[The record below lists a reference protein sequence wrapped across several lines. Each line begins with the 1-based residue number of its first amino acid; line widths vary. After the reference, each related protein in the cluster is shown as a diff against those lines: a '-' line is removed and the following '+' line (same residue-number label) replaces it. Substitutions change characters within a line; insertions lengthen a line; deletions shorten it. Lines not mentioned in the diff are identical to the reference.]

1 MLPLKNRA
9 VVMVFIVIL
18 VVIFITLV
26 ILVQAGVMPWFIR
39 TEGQRLRT
47 QVDALATQLR
57 EQLDRVEAQQR
68 SMTESVVT
76 LKSFAL
82 DKGAPGDTDIAE
94 ETGTSRQF
102 FNSLVKEIG
111 ERLGGR
117 AWMVDDTG
125 RIIGDAAGAPTVQSL
140 NDASLPMAV
149 PLRGLLAQPGEGLR
163 HTRFRSASGEHTLVV
178 TPIAETPWLLA
189 IDVPTRRLGERP
201 GILLHK
207 PWPLAALLL
216 VSTLTLLRSV
226 NLHLSRLNEELPSQL
241 KTEQGAHLPPLMQE
255 IGEQVRVI
263 AQAASTIAEENER
276 LLRVPEANGNL
287 LAMLSESTT
296 GVVQAMN
303 ALHDAALQI
312 ADSSGALV
320 QLASR
325 AYSYSLHNEEG
336 IFAVESRNLASRCAR
351 SSKELRALVDDA
363 MMQAQSGAPSVT
375 QNNSVLIEEVYT
387 VANALLQRTGS

>member
-1 MLPLKNRA
+1 
-9 VVMVFIVIL
+9 MVFIVIL

-226 NLHLSRLNEELPSQL
+226 NQHLSRLNEELPSQL

-263 AQAASTIAEENER
+263 AQAASRIAEENER

-312 ADSSGALV
+312 ADSSGVLV

-325 AYSYSLHNEEG
+325 AYSFSLHNEEG

-351 SSKELRALVDDA
+351 SSKELRALIDDA

>member
-1 MLPLKNRA
+1 
-9 VVMVFIVIL
+9 MVFIVIL

-241 KTEQGAHLPPLMQE
+241 KTEQGAHLPSLMQE

-303 ALHDAALQI
+303 TLHDAALQI

-336 IFAVESRNLASRCAR
+336 VFAVESRNLASRCAR

>member
-1 MLPLKNRA
+1 
-9 VVMVFIVIL
+9 MVFIVIL

-82 DKGAPGDTDIAE
+82 DKSAPGDTDIAE

-149 PLRGLLAQPGEGLR
+149 PLRALLAESGEGMR
-163 HTRFRSASGEHTLVV
+163 HTRFRSASGEHSLVV

-189 IDVPTRRLGERP
+189 IDVPTRRMGERP

-216 VSTLTLLRSV
+216 VSTLTLLRSL

-241 KTEQGAHLPPLMQE
+241 KTELGAPLPPLMQE
-255 IGEQVRVI
+255 IGEQVSVI
-263 AQAASTIAEENER
+263 AWAASTIAEENER

-287 LAMLSESTT
+287 LAMLSESTA

-303 ALHDAALQI
+303 GLHDAALQI
-312 ADSSGALV
+312 ADSSGTLV

-336 IFAVESRNLASRCAR
+336 VFAVESRNLASRCAR
-351 SSKELRALVDDA
+351 SSKELRALIDDA

-387 VANALLQRTGS
+387 VANTLLQRVKG

>member
-1 MLPLKNRA
+1 
-9 VVMVFIVIL
+9 MVFIVIL

-68 SMTESVVT
+68 SVTESVVT

-82 DKGAPGDTDIAE
+82 DKSAPGDTDPGE
-94 ETGTSRQF
+94 ETGSSRQF

-117 AWMVDDTG
+117 AWMVDNTG

-149 PLRGLLAQPGEGLR
+149 PLRSLLAQSGEGMR

-178 TPIAETPWLLA
+178 TPIAETPWVVA
-189 IDVPTRRLGERP
+189 IDVPTRRMGERP

-216 VSTLTLLRSV
+216 VSTLTLLRSL

-241 KTEQGAHLPPLMQE
+241 KTEQGAPLPPLMQE
-255 IGEQVRVI
+255 IGEQVSMI
-263 AQAASTIAEENER
+263 ARAASAIAEENER

-336 IFAVESRNLASRCAR
+336 VFAVESRNLASRCAR
-351 SSKELRALVDDA
+351 SSKELRALIDDA

-387 VANALLQRTGS
+387 VANTLLQHTGS

>member
-1 MLPLKNRA
+1 
-9 VVMVFIVIL
+9 MVFIVIL

-47 QVDALATQLR
+47 QVDVLATQLR

-82 DKGAPGDTDIAE
+82 DKSAPGETDSAE
-94 ETGTSRQF
+94 ETGSSRQF
-102 FNSLVKEIG
+102 LNALVKETG

-117 AWMVDDTG
+117 AWIVDDTG

-140 NDASLPMAV
+140 NDINLPMAV
-149 PLRGLLAQPGEGLR
+149 PLRALVAQSDGGLR
-163 HTRFRSASGEHTLVV
+163 HTHFRSASGEHTLVV
-178 TPIAETPWLLA
+178 MPIPDRPWLLA
-189 IDVPTRRLGERP
+189 IDVPTRRMGERP

-216 VSTLTLLRSV
+216 VSTLTLLRSL
-226 NLHLSRLNEELPSQL
+226 NQHLSRLNEELPSQL

-255 IGEQVRVI
+255 IGEQASAI
-263 AQAASTIAEENER
+263 AWAASTVAEENER
-276 LLRVPEANGNL
+276 LLRVPEANANM
-287 LAMLSESTT
+287 LAVLSESAT
-296 GVVQAMN
+296 GAIRAMN
-303 ALHDAALQI
+303 ALHDAALHI
-312 ADSSGALV
+312 ADSSGTLV

-325 AYSYSLHNEEG
+325 AYSYSLHNDESV
-336 IFAVESRNLASRCAR
+336 FAVESRNLASRCAR
-351 SSKELRALVDDA
+351 SSKELRALIDDA
-363 MMQAQSGAPSVT
+363 MMQAQIGAPSVT

-387 VANALLQRTGS
+387 VANTLIHRTSG

>member
-1 MLPLKNRA
+1 
-9 VVMVFIVIL
+9 MVFIVIL

-82 DKGAPGDTDIAE
+82 DKSAPGDTDIAE

-117 AWMVDDTG
+117 AWMVDAAG

-149 PLRGLLAQPGEGLR
+149 PLRALLAQSGEGMR

-287 LAMLSESTT
+287 LAMLSESTS
-296 GVVQAMN
+296 GVVQGMN

-325 AYSYSLHNEEG
+325 AYSYSLHNDEG

-351 SSKELRALVDDA
+351 SSKELRALIDDA

-387 VANALLQRTGS
+387 VANTLLQRTGS

>member
-1 MLPLKNRA
+1 
-9 VVMVFIVIL
+9 MVFIVIL

-82 DKGAPGDTDIAE
+82 DKGAPGDTDLTE

-312 ADSSGALV
+312 ADSSGVLV

-336 IFAVESRNLASRCAR
+336 VFAVESRNLASRCAR
-351 SSKELRALVDDA
+351 SSKELRALIDDA

>member
-1 MLPLKNRA
+1 
-9 VVMVFIVIL
+9 MVFIVIL

-216 VSTLTLLRSV
+216 VSTLTLLRSL
-226 NLHLSRLNEELPSQL
+226 NLHLSRLNSELPSQL

-312 ADSSGALV
+312 ADSSGTLV

-387 VANALLQRTGS
+387 VANTLLQRTGS

>member
-1 MLPLKNRA
+1 
-9 VVMVFIVIL
+9 MVFIVIL

-39 TEGQRLRT
+39 TEGQRLRM

-82 DKGAPGDTDIAE
+82 DKGAPGETDLTE

-287 LAMLSESTT
+287 LAMLSESTS

-312 ADSSGALV
+312 ADSSGTLV

-336 IFAVESRNLASRCAR
+336 VFAVESRNLASRCAR
-351 SSKELRALVDDA
+351 SSKELRALIDDA

-387 VANALLQRTGS
+387 VANTLLQRTGS

>member
-1 MLPLKNRA
+1 
-9 VVMVFIVIL
+9 MVFIVIL

-68 SMTESVVT
+68 SVTESVVT

-82 DKGAPGDTDIAE
+82 DKSAPGDTDPGE
-94 ETGTSRQF
+94 ETGSSRQF

-178 TPIAETPWLLA
+178 TPVAETPWLVA
-189 IDVPTRRLGERP
+189 IDVPTRRMGERP

-263 AQAASTIAEENER
+263 ARAASTIAEENER

-296 GVVQAMN
+296 GVVQGMN

-351 SSKELRALVDDA
+351 SSKELRALIDDA

-387 VANALLQRTGS
+387 VANTLLQRTGS

>member
-1 MLPLKNRA
+1 
-9 VVMVFIVIL
+9 MVFIVIL

-241 KTEQGAHLPPLMQE
+241 KTEQCAHLPPLMQE
-255 IGEQVRVI
+255 IGEQVSVI

-312 ADSSGALV
+312 ADSSGTLV

-336 IFAVESRNLASRCAR
+336 VFAVESRNLASRCAR
-351 SSKELRALVDDA
+351 SSKELRALIDDA

>member
-1 MLPLKNRA
+1 
-9 VVMVFIVIL
+9 MVFIVIL

-26 ILVQAGVMPWFIR
+26 ILVQAGVVPWFIR

-47 QVDALATQLR
+47 QVDTLATQLR

-82 DKGAPGDTDIAE
+82 DKSAPGDTDIAE
-94 ETGTSRQF
+94 ETGTRRQF

-149 PLRGLLAQPGEGLR
+149 PLRALLAQSGEGLR

-178 TPIAETPWLLA
+178 TPIAETSWLLA

-216 VSTLTLLRSV
+216 VSTLTLLRSL
-226 NLHLSRLNEELPSQL
+226 NLHLSRLNSELPSQL

-255 IGEQVRVI
+255 IGEQVKVI

-303 ALHDAALQI
+303 TLHDAALQI
-312 ADSSGALV
+312 ADSSSTLV

-351 SSKELRALVDDA
+351 SSKELRALIDDA

-387 VANALLQRTGS
+387 VANTLIHRTSG

>member
-1 MLPLKNRA
+1 
-9 VVMVFIVIL
+9 MVFIVIL

-26 ILVQAGVMPWFIR
+26 ILVLAGVMPWFIR
-39 TEGQRLRT
+39 TEGQRLRM

-82 DKGAPGDTDIAE
+82 DKGAPGETDLTE

-287 LAMLSESTT
+287 LAMLSESTS
-296 GVVQAMN
+296 GVVQGMN

>member
-1 MLPLKNRA
+1 
-9 VVMVFIVIL
+9 MVFIVIL

-82 DKGAPGDTDIAE
+82 DKGAPGETDLTE

-287 LAMLSESTT
+287 LAMLSESTS

-312 ADSSGALV
+312 ADSSGTLV
-320 QLASR
+320 PLASR

-336 IFAVESRNLASRCAR
+336 VFAVESRNLASRCAR

>member
-1 MLPLKNRA
+1 
-9 VVMVFIVIL
+9 MVFIVIL

-82 DKGAPGDTDIAE
+82 DKGAPGETDLTE
-94 ETGTSRQF
+94 ETSTSRQF

-287 LAMLSESTT
+287 LAMLSESTS

-312 ADSSGALV
+312 ADSSGTLV

-336 IFAVESRNLASRCAR
+336 VFAVESRNLASRCAR
-351 SSKELRALVDDA
+351 SSKVLRALIDDA

>member
-1 MLPLKNRA
+1 
-9 VVMVFIVIL
+9 MVFIVIL

-82 DKGAPGDTDIAE
+82 DKGAPGETDLTE
-94 ETGTSRQF
+94 ETSTSRQF

-287 LAMLSESTT
+287 LAMLSESTS

-312 ADSSGALV
+312 ADSSGTLV

-325 AYSYSLHNEEG
+325 AYSYSLDNEEG
-336 IFAVESRNLASRCAR
+336 VFAVESRNLASRCAR
-351 SSKELRALVDDA
+351 SSKELRALIDDA

>member
-1 MLPLKNRA
+1 
-9 VVMVFIVIL
+9 MVFIVIL

-26 ILVQAGVMPWFIR
+26 ILVQTGVMPWFIR

-68 SMTESVVT
+68 SVTESVVT

-82 DKGAPGDTDIAE
+82 DKSAPGDTDPGE
-94 ETGTSRQF
+94 ETGSSRQF

-117 AWMVDDTG
+117 AWMVDNTG

-149 PLRGLLAQPGEGLR
+149 PLRSLLAQSGEGVR

-178 TPIAETPWLLA
+178 TPIAETPWLVA
-189 IDVPTRRLGERP
+189 IDVPTRRMGERP

-216 VSTLTLLRSV
+216 VSTLTLLRSL

-241 KTEQGAHLPPLMQE
+241 KTEQGAPLPPLMQE
-255 IGEQVRVI
+255 IGEQVSMI
-263 AQAASTIAEENER
+263 ARAASAIAEENER

-351 SSKELRALVDDA
+351 SSKELRALIDDA
-363 MMQAQSGAPSVT
+363 MMQGQSGAASVT

-387 VANALLQRTGS
+387 VSNTLLQRVNG

>member
-1 MLPLKNRA
+1 
-9 VVMVFIVIL
+9 MVFIVIL

-68 SMTESVVT
+68 SVTESVVT

-82 DKGAPGDTDIAE
+82 DKSAPGDTDPGE
-94 ETGTSRQF
+94 ETGSSRQF

-117 AWMVDDTG
+117 AWMVDNTG

-149 PLRGLLAQPGEGLR
+149 PLRALLAQSGEGMR

-178 TPIAETPWLLA
+178 TPIAETPWVVA
-189 IDVPTRRLGERP
+189 IDVPTRRMGERP

-216 VSTLTLLRSV
+216 VSTLTLLRSL

-241 KTEQGAHLPPLMQE
+241 KTEQGAPLPPLMQE
-255 IGEQVRVI
+255 IGEQVSMI
-263 AQAASTIAEENER
+263 ARAASAIAEENER

-312 ADSSGALV
+312 ADCSGALV

-336 IFAVESRNLASRCAR
+336 VFAVESRNLASRCAR
-351 SSKELRALVDDA
+351 SSKELRALIDDA

-387 VANALLQRTGS
+387 VANTLLQRTGS

>member
-1 MLPLKNRA
+1 
-9 VVMVFIVIL
+9 MVFIVIL

-287 LAMLSESTT
+287 LAMLSESTS

-312 ADSSGALV
+312 ADSSGTLV

-336 IFAVESRNLASRCAR
+336 VFAVESRNLASRCAR
-351 SSKELRALVDDA
+351 SSKELRALIDDA

>member
-1 MLPLKNRA
+1 MIFA
-9 VVMVFIVIL
+9 VTL
-18 VVIFITLV
+18 VVIFITLL
-26 ILVQAGVMPWFIR
+26 ILVQSGVIPWFIR
-39 TEGQRLRT
+39 TEGQRLRS
-47 QVDALATQLR
+47 QVDALASELR

-82 DKGAPGDTDIAE
+82 DKSAPGDTDISE
-94 ETGTSRQF
+94 ETGNTRQF
-102 FNSLVKEIG
+102 FNALVKEMG

-117 AWMVDDTG
+117 VWIVDETG
-125 RIIGDAAGAPTVQSL
+125 RIIGDAAGAPNVQSL
-140 NDASLPMAV
+140 NDSDLPMAV
-149 PLRGLLAQPGEGLR
+149 PLRALLSQAGEGLR

-178 TPIAETPWLLA
+178 QPVAETQWLIAL
-189 IDVPTRRLGERP
+189 DVPVRRMGEHP

-216 VSTLTLLRSV
+216 VSTLTLLRSL

-241 KTEQGAHLPPLMQE
+241 KTEQGANLPQLMQDLGVQAGA
-255 IGEQVRVI
+255 IARAAIAVAQV
-263 AQAASTIAEENER
+263 NER
-276 LLRVPEANGNL
+276 LLSAPEANANQL
-287 LAMLSESTT
+287 ATLSDSATNVVLAMNT
-296 GVVQAMN
+296 
-303 ALHDAALQI
+303 LHGAALNI

-336 IFAVESRNLASRCAR
+336 VFAVESRNLASRCAR
-351 SSKELRALVDDA
+351 SSKELRALVEDA

-375 QNNSVLIEEVYT
+375 HNNSVLIEEVYT
-387 VANALLQRTGS
+387 VANTLMQRLNT

>member
-1 MLPLKNRA
+1 
-9 VVMVFIVIL
+9 MVFIVIL

-82 DKGAPGDTDIAE
+82 DKSAPGDTDIAE

-149 PLRGLLAQPGEGLR
+149 PLRALLAESGEGMR
-163 HTRFRSASGEHTLVV
+163 HTRFRSASGEHSLVV

-189 IDVPTRRLGERP
+189 IDVPTRRMGERP

-216 VSTLTLLRSV
+216 VSTLTLLRSL

-241 KTEQGAHLPPLMQE
+241 KTELGAPLPPLMQE
-255 IGEQVRVI
+255 IGEQVSVI
-263 AQAASTIAEENER
+263 AWAASTIAEENER

-312 ADSSGALV
+312 ADSSGTLV

-336 IFAVESRNLASRCAR
+336 VFAVESRNLASRCAR
-351 SSKELRALVDDA
+351 SSKELRALIDDA

-387 VANALLQRTGS
+387 VANTLLQRVKG

>member
-1 MLPLKNRA
+1 
-9 VVMVFIVIL
+9 MVFIVIL

-82 DKGAPGDTDIAE
+82 DKSAPGDTDIAE

-117 AWMVDDTG
+117 AWMVDAAG

-149 PLRGLLAQPGEGLR
+149 PLRALLAQSGEGMR

-178 TPIAETPWLLA
+178 TPIAETPWLVA
-189 IDVPTRRLGERP
+189 IDVPTRRMGDRP

-216 VSTLTLLRSV
+216 VSTLTLLRSL

-241 KTEQGAHLPPLMQE
+241 KTEQGAPLPPLMQE

-276 LLRVPEANGNL
+276 LLRIPEANGNL

-312 ADSSGALV
+312 ADSSGTLV

-351 SSKELRALVDDA
+351 SSKELRALIDDA